1 MRGRKPKSRKVHMM
15 NGNPSKK
22 SQKDLKDSQGLNAGD
37 GVPPCPRWLWPE
49 GKAEWKR
56 VVPELKRLGIISKID
71 RGILAS
77 YCQACAMLRDAVER
91 LEKDG
96 TIVMTK
102 KNYPVQH
109 PSVGIANTA
118 MKQIK
123 AFGVELG
130 LSPVARL
137 RIPETEPESSEDE
150 LERIL
155 SGGVIG
161 LNSSKE

>member
-1 MRGRKPKSRKVHMM
+1 MAMEDP
-15 NGNPSKK
+15 
-22 SQKDLKDSQGLNAGD
+22 
-37 GVPPCPRWLWPE
+37 
-49 GKAEWKR
+49 
-56 VVPELKRLGIISKID
+56 LKRLGIISKID

-91 LEKDG
+91 LEEDG
-96 TIVMTK
+96 TIIMTE

-123 AFGVELG
+123 AFGVELD

-137 RIPETEPESSEDE
+137 RIPEPESSEGE